1 MDSYASLFSLATPVE
16 GHRALTLVEVTVS
29 APRPS
34 RLVLDFSNHQQ
45 VLADACVLLCGHVG
59 ARVLLEL
66 GYTGPLV
73 RRPQMAACARTNA
86 FRGADAARPELMH
99 RKQGTS

>member
-1 MDSYASLFSLATPVE
+1 MDGHAGSFSLVTPVE
-16 GHRALTLVEVTVS
+16 GHRAGTLVEVTVS
-29 APRPS
+29 APS
-34 RLVLDFSNHQQ
+34 RLLLNFSSHHQ

-73 RRPQMAACARTNA
+73 RRPQMSGCARTNA
-86 FRGADAARPELMH
+86 SRGR
-99 RKQGTS
+99 